1 MRALL
6 ILSTLLLPC
15 VLTGQTPPPT
25 TPPSTLQIKADLR
38 QSLVGD
44 WVGVLEYRDYSEPAT
59 STKRVE
65 LPTWLSIAPA
75 ADSQLW
81 HYLYDDGPAK
91 VVEESDTVT
100 FDPAA
105 STYSESANGKPAR
118 LFNVSGYDTLRTGRG
133 QLILIGSG
141 TDNNKPAETRV
152 TLTIRRNLLEILE
165 ETRPAASSEPF
176 AFRHAFRFT
185 RATPPAPPHAAK

>member
-6 ILSTLLLPC
+6 LLSTLLLPC
-15 VLTGQTPPPT
+15 TLTCQTPTPT

-38 QSLVGD
+38 QALVGD

-59 STKRVE
+59 STRRVD
-65 LPTWLSIAPA
+65 LPTWLSITPS
-75 ADSQLW
+75 ADAQLW
-81 HYLYDDGPAK
+81 HYLYDDGPSK

-100 FDPAA
+100 FVPAS

-185 RATPPAPPHAAK
+185 RATPPTPPHAAK